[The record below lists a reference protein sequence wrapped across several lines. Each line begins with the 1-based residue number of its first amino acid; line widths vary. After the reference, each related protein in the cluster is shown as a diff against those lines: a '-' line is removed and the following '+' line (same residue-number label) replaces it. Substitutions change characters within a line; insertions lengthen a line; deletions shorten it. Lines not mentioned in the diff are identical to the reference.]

1 MYFVKEVKSS
11 FSPYAYPKD
20 TPLISIN
27 KARDSDITVLLE
39 NLEDKTTKEI
49 IGFNKLAEFYIEQ
62 DCHVVGLY
70 KKSPTE
76 FKVELYDNKE
86 AKVMQYL
93 RFRFSRSMKSGLNYS
108 YNFLHYAMSELRNG
122 VVIDDHFSD
131 DTLYIKPKEVRFH
144 SSLEMLKFDFID
156 KQAFFRQLTKLMV
169 LRKDEPIIKHDSK
182 TVSYCQADVSTTY
195 DLYQHIMQ
203 DIFSFN
209 K

>member
-11 FSPYAYPKD
+11 FSSYAYPKD
-20 TPLISIN
+20 TPLISIGME
-27 KARDSDITVLLE
+27 KDSDITVLLE

-49 IGFNKLAEFYIEQ
+49 IGFNELVEFYIEQ

-76 FKVELYDNKE
+76 FKVELYDRKE

-93 RFRFSRSMKSGLNYS
+93 KFRFSKSMKSGLNYS
-108 YNFLHYAMSELRNG
+108 YNFLHYVMSELQNG
-122 VVIDDHFSD
+122 VVIDDHFYD

-169 LRKDEPIIKHDSK
+169 LRKDEPIIKHDSQ
-182 TVSYCQADVSTTY
+182 TVSYCQADV
-195 DLYQHIMQ
+195 DALYNLYLQTMLGV
-203 DIFSFN
+203 SSSN
-209 K
+209 E